1 MFPCTLSILKP
12 IHTDYFPKQ
21 TRAFQADKG
30 ISGRKETDWKR
41 LTVRFASKK
50 QKKHIL
56 PFIAESK
63 NILSGIFGHL
73 WNSRKRLIH
82 DSVIHWNKPTPLVR
96 KFKVWRSYR
105 VSDPTIHIS
114 ICRLRISVCEW
125 KLWVN
130 RVFAEASRVNKS
142 SSPLSVKWCLIK
154 SNLL

>member
-50 QKKHIL
+50 PKKHIL

-96 KFKVWRSYR
+96 KFGAAIELAIPQFISAFAGWGFLC
-105 VSDPTIHIS
+105 VSESSESTEYLLRHQGS
-114 ICRLRISVCEW
+114 IKAAHLF
-125 KLWVN
+125 L
-130 RVFAEASRVNKS
+130 S
-142 SSPLSVKWCLIK
+142 SGV
-154 SNLL
+154 